1 MIRRSVPQKYFK
13 PSSSIFQRAQDVD
26 KLELKLRALRAQGNE
41 NTRVPRASGPN
52 RMSETKHEIAQIR
65 EITHEVGR
73 FGGIMRLLFV
83 AERTTH
89 EGTETIAMSNEFEW
103 QKDKKLS
110 DEELERASR
119 KLHNMVLKSL
129 LSEGWE
135 PIGTDEKG
143 RVMALRRTIAGE
155 EPGEPVENS
164 EPTEPDENLS
174 WGITAP
180 WRREQKTPSS

>member
-1 MIRRSVPQKYFK
+1 
-13 PSSSIFQRAQDVD
+13 
-26 KLELKLRALRAQGNE
+26 
-41 NTRVPRASGPN
+41 
-52 RMSETKHEIAQIR
+52 MSEAQYEVAQIR

-103 QKDKKLS
+103 QKDKKIP
-110 DEELERASR
+110 EE
-119 KLHNMVLKSL
+119 KLDQAARQLHSLVLQSL
-129 LSEGWE
+129 LSDGWE

-143 RVMALRRTIAGE
+143 RIMALRRKIAPE
-155 EPGEPVENS
+155 AVMEPVEATESS
-164 EPTEPDENLS
+164 EPDAELS

-180 WRREQKTPSS
+180 WRREQKPPSS

>member
-1 MIRRSVPQKYFK
+1 MY
-13 PSSSIFQRAQDVD
+13 
-26 KLELKLRALRAQGNE
+26 
-41 NTRVPRASGPN
+41 
-52 RMSETKHEIAQIR
+52 EIAQIR

-89 EGTETIAMSNEFEW
+89 GGTETIAMSSEFEW
-103 QKDKKLS
+103 QKDKKMPE
-110 DEELERASR
+110 EELEQATRN
-119 KLHNMVLKSL
+119 LHNLVLQSL
-129 LSEGWE
+129 LSDGWE

-143 RVMALRRTIAGE
+143 RVMALRRKMGKDQAAESE
-155 EPGEPVENS
+155 ETENIS
-164 EPTEPDENLS
+164 ENLS